1 MSDRAIG
8 AGFAYSSGTSHPHGR
23 QEETPSLP
31 EQTAQLL
38 GNRYRLLDPIA
49 KGGMAVVWR
58 AKDERL
64 DRAVAVKVLHTRL
77 AGDENFRERFR
88 REAVAAASFN
98 HPNIVTVFDTGEEGD
113 THFIVMELV
122 EGPSLSRLLG
132 PKGTLTPAECVTL
145 LRSVLSA
152 LAYSH
157 ERGVIHRDVKPAN
170 ILIAP
175 KPAPGVIKVGDFG
188 IARALAATELTATGA
203 IIGTASYLSPEQ
215 AEGKKVDHRA
225 DVYSLACVGY
235 RALTGRL
242 PWTADSEVGV
252 ALARTLRPPEA
263 LRPLCPQAPKRLVH
277 VIEAALARDPAA
289 RYQSAA
295 EMAAALGNLRGAHIA
310 VSGRTRK
317 EQPESGSSTSRPSS
331 PTPVSPLVS
340 AMTPPGAQAVHIGEL
355 PEPRDA
361 PAAANRAPA
370 VRRQEDPP
378 GQATQRPRHRATRE
392 PERQGAT
399 VPGRGGEAA
408 VRRRAVARERA
419 AKQAQR
425 RLRARR
431 TAVVAAAVGF
441 LLVVLLLAIPTG
453 RKDDV
458 PPTTAPS
465 EPLPIIDAFNFDP
478 EGDEAENPRTVPNA
492 FDGDSG
498 TAWRTERY
506 NSRDLGG
513 LKDGVG
519 VAFDLG
525 AAVAPGTVTV
535 TITPG
540 TSLELRTSD
549 DPDADMDSW
558 RLVPGSASKD
568 VESASPDVPAVVRID
583 TGEVTAQYWLVWIT
597 RLASPSKCCS
607 TEVFE
612 VAFGA

>member
-1 MSDRAIG
+1 M
-8 AGFAYSSGTSHPHGR
+8 
-23 QEETPSLP
+23 P

-225 DVYSLACVGY
+225 DLYSLACVAY

-310 VSGRTRK
+310 VAGRARK
-317 EQPESGSSTSRPSS
+317 EQPETGSSTSRPSS
-331 PTPVSPLVS
+331 PTPVSPVVS
-340 AMTPPGAQAVHIGEL
+340 AMTPSDAQAVHIGEL
-355 PEPRDA
+355 PGRAVPTATD
-361 PAAANRAPA
+361 RAPA
-370 VRRQEDPP
+370 PRRQQDPP
-378 GQATQRPRHRATRE
+378 VHVTQRARPVATRE
-392 PERQGAT
+392 PQRQVAT

-408 VRRRAVARERA
+408 VRRRAAARERA

-441 LLVVLLLAIPTG
+441 LLIVLLLAIPTG
-453 RKDDV
+453 RKDEV
-458 PPTTAPS
+458 PPATAPS
-465 EPLPIIDAFNFDP
+465 EPLPIVDTFDFDP

-492 FDGDSG
+492 SDADSG

-513 LKDGVG
+513 LKRGVG

-525 AAVAPGTVTV
+525 AAVAPRTVTV
-535 TITPG
+535 TISPG
-540 TSLELRTSD
+540 TSFELRTSD
-549 DPDADMDSW
+549 DPDADMDGW
-558 RLVPGSASKD
+558 RLVPGSGSEN
-568 VESASPDVPAVVRID
+568 VESASSDVPAVVRID
-583 TGEVTAQYWLVWIT
+583 TGTVTARYWLVWIT
-597 RLASPSKCCS
+597 RLANPSKCCS